1 MFEWLFG
8 KKVPPRKIEVTH
20 RATPSANTTRP
31 RKGSA
36 QIEIRDEGQ
45 GWLSIPATGFYGSYS
60 RSPNGRFRIAWR
72 DGGADRGNGH
82 YVLIYDEEIVC
93 KGEMERPQDGKVADN
108 GVFIL
113 NDCRSPSNLS
123 GTFRA
128 FQMDG
133 SEFLTQDYAANLFT
147 NGLSSDGSLAACQTC
162 NSDDE
167 DDSAILTVFD
177 LAESKELYRFRA
189 ESGWPNT
196 YTFSADGEVLT
207 LGYANGEG
215 EFAYKLDGTFI
226 DRDAW
231 IAARLGQGDLYMIR
245 RVIDETG
252 GKPDPKIGE
261 QLLAAVDQ
269 GLVHNSWRDDRS
281 QALGFRLR
289 GEVLES
295 MGELEHALESYN
307 KALALNSK
315 IGVKRRIDQLRKT
328 ALAPPKR

>member
-8 KKVPPRKIEVTH
+8 KKVPPRKIEVARRT
-20 RATPSANTTRP
+20 TPSANAIRP

-36 QIEIRDEGQ
+36 QVEIQDEGH
-45 GWLSIPATGFYGSYS
+45 GWLSIPATGFYGSYT
-60 RSPNGRFRIAWR
+60 RSPNGRFRIAWC

-113 NDCRSPSNLS
+113 NDWRSSTNLT

-128 FQMDG
+128 FRVDG
-133 SEFLTQDYAANLFT
+133 STLLTQDYAANLFT
-147 NGLSSDGSLAACQTC
+147 NGLSADGSLAACQTC

-177 LAESKELYRFRA
+177 LTKGKELCRFRA

-196 YTFSADGEVLT
+196 YAFSADGETLT

-215 EFAYKLDGTFI
+215 EFAYKL
-226 DRDAW
+226 
-231 IAARLGQGDLYMIR
+231 
-245 RVIDETG
+245 
-252 GKPDPKIGE
+252 
-261 QLLAAVDQ
+261 
-269 GLVHNSWRDDRS
+269 
-281 QALGFRLR
+281 
-289 GEVLES
+289 
-295 MGELEHALESYN
+295 
-307 KALALNSK
+307 
-315 IGVKRRIDQLRKT
+315 
-328 ALAPPKR
+328 PPCQ